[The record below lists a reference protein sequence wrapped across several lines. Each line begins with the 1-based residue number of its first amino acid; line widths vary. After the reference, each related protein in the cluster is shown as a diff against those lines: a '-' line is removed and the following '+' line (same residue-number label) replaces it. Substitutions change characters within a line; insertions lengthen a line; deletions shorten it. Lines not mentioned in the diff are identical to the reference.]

1 MKILEKE
8 ADLKKA
14 LNILKENLENPF
26 YNNLAQAIEIHYEI
40 KKGIEFF
47 QRLLKIGPIINQGE
61 VKVKAGEGV
70 GAVEAPRGTLF
81 HEYKI
86 NNDGEI
92 SYCNIITPTAQN
104 LNMMER
110 DIMQYVDILL
120 SKGAS
125 KEKIVS
131 EVEKL
136 IRAYDPCF
144 SCSTHFLKVKW
155 LEK

>member
-1 MKILEKE
+1 M
-8 ADLKKA
+8 
-14 LNILKENLENPF
+14 
-26 YNNLAQAIEIHYEI
+26 
-40 KKGIEFF
+40 
-47 QRLLKIGPIINQGE
+47 GE
-61 VKVKAGEGV
+61 VKIKSGEGV
-70 GAVEAPRGTLF
+70 SAVEAPRGTLF

-86 NNDGEI
+86 NEKGEI

-104 LNMMER
+104 LNMMEQ
-110 DIMQYVDILL
+110 DIIKYVDILL
-120 SKGAS
+120 KKETT

-155 LEK
+155 IED